1 MKSISLIIFL
11 FIAAS
16 ITGCATQVQVTY
28 HSDPPGASLYQGSQ
42 LMGYCPTNLSYNIT
56 PQDRQRGY
64 LLLQGTEV
72 KWVSGATAKIEQL
85 RANLSTGS
93 YQQFTFMRPTGIE
106 GLETDAKFGLEVQKL
121 RVMEQQVQAQQ
132 SANYWQMYNAISNQ
146 QKSSSTVNL
155 KTNCSSQVIG
165 STVYT
170 NCY

>member
-1 MKSISLIIFL
+1 MKYISILILICFSLF
-11 FIAAS
+11 S
-16 ITGCATQVQVTY
+16 SGCATQMNVTY
-28 HSDPPGASLYQGSQ
+28 NSDPPGATLYEGSK
-42 LMGYCPTNLSYNIT
+42 LLGYCPTTLFYNIT

-64 LLLQGTEV
+64 MLLQSTEV

-85 RANLSTGS
+85 RANLSTGTN
-93 YQQFTFMRPTGIE
+93 QQFTFMRPTGIE

-121 RVMEQQVQAQQ
+121 RVMEQQLQAQQ

-155 KTNCSSQVIG
+155 KTNCSSRVIG

-170 NCY
+170 DCY